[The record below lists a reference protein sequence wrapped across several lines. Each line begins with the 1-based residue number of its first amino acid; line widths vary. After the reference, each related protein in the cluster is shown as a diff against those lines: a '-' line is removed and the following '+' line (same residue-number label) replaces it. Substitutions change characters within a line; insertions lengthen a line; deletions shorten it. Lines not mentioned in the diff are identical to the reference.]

1 MRHTPRQTK
10 EDTVRKQKFP
20 SMFLFISTDKKHLL
34 TDKKAK
40 ECGSKEL
47 CRCRRPTSS
56 TDDEFL
62 LFYFLFSFLYGINVR
77 NLAKIILQQCRRI
90 IGRIRGA
97 YAPLLGIHIIQA
109 VAHTLGKAQRNT
121 LKS

>member
-1 MRHTPRQTK
+1 
-10 EDTVRKQKFP
+10 
-20 SMFLFISTDKKHLL
+20 MFLFISTDKKHLL

-47 CRCRRPTSS
+47 CRCPTSS
-56 TDDEFL
+56 TDNVFL
-62 LFYFLFSFLYGINVR
+62 LFFFLFSFLYGINVNNNRVIVDINGVIVVR